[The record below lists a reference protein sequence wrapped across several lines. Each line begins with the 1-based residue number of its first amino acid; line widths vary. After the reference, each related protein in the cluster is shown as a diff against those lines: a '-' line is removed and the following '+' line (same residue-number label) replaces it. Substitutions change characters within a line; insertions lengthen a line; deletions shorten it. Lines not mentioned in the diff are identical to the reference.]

1 MSREKYNLLAI
12 GSCRICSVLNKYQN
26 TYNTWEKVGKRMLNP
41 KYIIG
46 RSWSINEQLELL
58 KLIKGDKPFVEYVGC
73 QYPKIESIKD
83 SLFFLRKEFNQ
94 LDAIVVEVSSLRYY
108 ENKDNKLI
116 HNIKHKEKHSFIIKD
131 VSSEEFQKKTKD
143 FIEYSKKPIFFVSHF
158 DKKSKPYREVI
169 WDNLKKISKEHE
181 NVFLIDASLM
191 PDLKASSDREHY
203 TKDGKNNAMKYISS
217 IISQKLTYKTE
228 TDE

>member
-1 MSREKYNLLAI
+1 MSKEKYNLLAI

-83 SLFFLRKEFNQ
+83 SLFFLRKASLTICVENSF
-94 LDAIVVEVSSLRYY
+94 LTSPIFIVPPKSEIIEASTSFS
-108 ENKDNKLI
+108 KD
-116 HNIKHKEKHSFIIKD
+116 
-131 VSSEEFQKKTKD
+131 KTKNSPEKNS
-143 FIEYSKKPIFFVSHF
+143 ISNTIPLA
-158 DKKSKPYREVI
+158 
-169 WDNLKKISKEHE
+169 LK
-181 NVFLIDASLM
+181 
-191 PDLKASSDREHY
+191 
-203 TKDGKNNAMKYISS
+203 
-217 IISQKLTYKTE
+217 
-228 TDE
+228 